1 MVEKLKT
8 LFKDVN
14 IEKSNLGENIYKVD
28 LPIYQCQTMSP
39 CFTFIIEK
47 KDNYYEVSDYGLTQK
62 ILSDNDGFSNEIIE
76 EMKRIAKDFNCFIG
90 DRFTIVSTCEKFE
103 DINVCVSNII
113 HFNSVLKFKAFG
125 EKLVYLEYL

>member
-28 LPIYQCQTMSP
+28 LQIYQCQTMSP

-62 ILSDNDGFSNEIIE
+62 ILSDNDGLTYEIID
-76 EMKRIAKDFNCFIG
+76 EMKIIAKDFNCTIG
-90 DRFTIVSTCEKFE
+90 DRLTIVSTCEKFE

-113 HFNSVLKFKAFG
+113 HFDSVLKFKAFG